1 MLSTCTKTSRAE
13 TLLTSQNSQ
22 RRTVT
27 GSRHKR
33 SVVQEANADQQD
45 GHMAR
50 KDVGTS
56 KNTCLLMELSKPPII
71 RYSLDNVW
79 VLWFHGDN
87 WPAWWCT
94 NRIAASLSIKRVS
107 NSKCSSSCC
116 VMHLVLDLEESS
128 VWIKSCSHHI
138 LSFPYLHYPLTW
150 ELLRGVRVDSMLL
163 VTVGNLLPSL
173 TTQNTKLR
181 PRYF

>member
-79 VLWFHGDN
+79 VL
-87 WPAWWCT
+87 
-94 NRIAASLSIKRVS
+94 
-107 NSKCSSSCC
+107 
-116 VMHLVLDLEESS
+116 
-128 VWIKSCSHHI
+128 
-138 LSFPYLHYPLTW
+138 
-150 ELLRGVRVDSMLL
+150 
-163 VTVGNLLPSL
+163 
-173 TTQNTKLR
+173 
-181 PRYF
+181 